1 MSTLSIGRVP
11 GMSDLEERGIRGYV
25 LSQRCPV
32 WPEGDDV
39 DLVQKVGRRRVGGIT
54 HDIYDVVMTS
64 GTRWWV
70 ITHNTNL
77 YPQSDFKSMD
87 QAFTYH
93 LGLMRVL
100 NEQFKTQPDELQVE
114 YVSRPWRR
122 LRSAFDAMDDAEE
135 AEDYQAV
142 GMRCREAL
150 VTLAREH
157 QGAEWVRMP
166 EEQPKADD
174 AKNWLRI
181 YADSLTTSR
190 PRDYMRALV
199 ERTWALANW
208 QTHYTGSTEFDA
220 QLVLD
225 ATAHLLNAFTLLRV
239 RYEEGS
245 ADRCPECDSYQ
256 LMEDGDEGFTMA
268 EGRVGVWHWNV
279 CLSCGWKS
287 EKEWDNWTSERL
299 HRMADYIEGKWSP
312 PKRSMQDLD
321 PGDGND

>member
-1 MSTLSIGRVP
+1 MAGEVFNAPAPRWSAGALPCLPLALAGCLACLTLKSRA
-11 GMSDLEERGIRGYV
+11 SAATCCHSAAL
-25 LSQRCPV
+25 V

-54 HDIYDVVMTS
+54 HNIYDVVMTS

-199 ERTWALANW
+199 ERTWGA
-208 QTHYTGSTEFDA
+208 G
-220 QLVLD
+220 
-225 ATAHLLNAFTLLRV
+225 
-239 RYEEGS
+239 
-245 ADRCPECDSYQ
+245 
-256 LMEDGDEGFTMA
+256 
-268 EGRVGVWHWNV
+268 
-279 CLSCGWKS
+279 
-287 EKEWDNWTSERL
+287 
-299 HRMADYIEGKWSP
+299 
-312 PKRSMQDLD
+312 
-321 PGDGND
+321 